1 MDLSSASEFADEYQ
15 DWLEGHR
22 SSRRAQWLDIPVG
35 QLERHPLLAIAPDRA
50 VRAAIEAMN
59 AHDCGAVM
67 VVRDQE
73 LLGIFTERD
82 ALQRVLPQ
90 GLDLDRTTMAEVM
103 TSRPDVLAESAT
115 LAQAL
120 RIMARAR
127 YRHLPV
133 LDAQGRPVAMVSMR
147 RIIQFVCEAFPEE
160 ILNAPPE
167 RHSGTFDLDGG

>member
-15 DWLEGHR
+15 DWLEGHLGK
-22 SSRRAQWLDIPVG
+22 RRALWFDIPVG
-35 QLERHPLLAIAPDRA
+35 QLEPHPLLAVAPDTPVRRA
-50 VRAAIEAMN
+50 IDLMN

-67 VVRDQE
+67 VVHDDE
-73 LLGIFTERD
+73 LVGIFTERD
-82 ALQRVLPQ
+82 ALQRVLPRN
-90 GLDLDRTTMAEVM
+90 LDLDRVLMLDVM
-103 TSRPDVLAESAT
+103 TADPDVLAESAT

-120 RIMARAR
+120 RTMARAR

-133 LDAQGRPVAMVSMR
+133 LDAQGRPVSMVSMR

-167 RHSGTFDLDGG
+167 RNSGTFELDGG